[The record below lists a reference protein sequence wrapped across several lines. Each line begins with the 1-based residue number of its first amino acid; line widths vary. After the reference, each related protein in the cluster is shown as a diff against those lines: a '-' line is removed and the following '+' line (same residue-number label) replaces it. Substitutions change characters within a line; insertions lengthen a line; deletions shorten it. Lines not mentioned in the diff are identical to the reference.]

1 MLRSTW
7 SLRAWDI
14 RGTLGPRSPL
24 VIGPRTGRVGSCLS
38 WFVSHALEASGIF
51 KVRFVFL
58 LCQVSLSFS
67 SVALLSDRVMA
78 SQVEEF
84 VGRTSLAGYNV
95 Q

>member
-14 RGTLGPRSPL
+14 RGAVGARSPS
-24 VIGPRTGRVGSCLS
+24 VIGPRTGRMGSCLS

-51 KVRFVFL
+51 KVRLVFL

-67 SVALLSDRVMA
+67 VALLSDRVMG
-78 SQVEEF
+78 F
-84 VGRTSLAGYNV
+84 AG
-95 Q
+95 

>member
-1 MLRSTW
+1 
-7 SLRAWDI
+7 
-14 RGTLGPRSPL
+14 
-24 VIGPRTGRVGSCLS
+24 VESCLS
-38 WFVSHALEASGIF
+38 WVVSHALETSGIS

-84 VGRTSLAGYNV
+84 VGRTSRWV
-95 Q
+95 